1 VNYCPLRETET
12 AVVPGIGETGA
23 LKVKVSLVLVNGVT
37 SRIPSLT
44 TGLQVE
50 LASNPD
56 PARVI
61 VVPP

>member
-1 VNYCPLRETET
+1 ME
-12 AVVPGIGETGA
+12 VVPGIGETGA
-23 LKVKVSLVLVNGVT
+23 LKVKVSLVLVKGLT

-44 TGLQVE
+44 TALQVE

-56 PARVI
+56 PLRVI